1 MPSQKKTTGKHSLSK
16 RRQPQ
21 FISDNFTSTILVR
34 DADAKQ
40 LQTIEDLIGI
50 YDVPEPSD
58 SRSMRVTTIFRLEN
72 AKAGNVAAAIKDVF
86 RDLLSSN
93 DKALES
99 DDKGQRQASSGL
111 VTFLPRGPAKEG
123 GEGEEEEPIR
133 FKGLLSIGIDDSSN
147 TLIVSSSG
155 SLMDT
160 IGEMIESLDAAADS
174 SSVVQ
179 VIHVDETVDL
189 GLIEERLRELMKVKP
204 VAEQPGQQP
213 PQPGQQPPGMP
224 PGANPA
230 EAAGN

>member
-1 MPSQKKTTGKHSLSK
+1 MQSSPAGKELRSSVLVQGVISTGAMKSAGTGCAAPFESRGSLSFS
-16 RRQPQ
+16 RQ
-21 FISDNFTSTILVR
+21 
-34 DADAKQ
+34 
-40 LQTIEDLIGI
+40 
-50 YDVPEPSD
+50 
-58 SRSMRVTTIFRLEN
+58 
-72 AKAGNVAAAIKDVF
+72 
-86 RDLLSSN
+86 
-93 DKALES
+93 
-99 DDKGQRQASSGL
+99 
-111 VTFLPRGPAKEG
+111 
-123 GEGEEEEPIR
+123 
-133 FKGLLSIGIDDSSN
+133 GLLSIGIDDSSN

-213 PQPGQQPPGMP
+213 PQQPGQQPPGMP

-230 EAAGN
+230 ESVGN